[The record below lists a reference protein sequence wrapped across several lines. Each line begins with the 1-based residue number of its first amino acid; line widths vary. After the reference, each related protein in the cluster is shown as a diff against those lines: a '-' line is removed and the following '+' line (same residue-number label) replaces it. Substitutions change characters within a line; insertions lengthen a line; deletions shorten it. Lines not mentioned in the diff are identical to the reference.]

1 MMIMIFTDDD
11 GHSNA
16 YDISTQE
23 KQDRILGDIVRQLG
37 GDKNDIF
44 GLDLDEAKDY
54 LEENFDFGFG
64 RGSRATITDL
74 KDSFQQFVD

>member
-1 MMIMIFTDDD
+1 MTVMIFTDDD

-37 GDKNDIF
+37 GDKNEIF

-64 RGSRATITDL
+64 RGSRTTITDL

>member
-1 MMIMIFTDDD
+1 MIFTDDE

-23 KQDRILGDIVRQLG
+23 KQDRVLGDIVRQLG

-44 GLDLDEAKDY
+44 GLDVDEAKDY
-54 LEENFDFGFG
+54 LEMNFDFRFG
-64 RGSRATITDL
+64 RGSCAIITDL
-74 KDSFQQFVD
+74 KDCFQQLVY